1 MDKVQT
7 IQTKDYIIQEI
18 RREILSGKMTSGE
31 EITQEGIASQ
41 LGVSRMPVREAFQVL
56 EQEGFL
62 LRLPNRHMEVAEI
75 NKKYLIEIFHM
86 IGIFEAE
93 LFSYMNTYEKEK
105 LINELEVLC
114 SKSEKMEN
122 IEFFNKEFIFH
133 KNVASVL
140 NNPYINPSY
149 TSFLNNFVSYAIL
162 FHSREKEEVL
172 EQLEEIV
179 RTINSKDRE
188 LFKEKL
194 LIYYKSMAGHLL
206 KSLEEVHE
214 HK

>member
-18 RREILSGKMTSGE
+18 RREILSGKMTPGE

-62 LRLPNRHMEVAEI
+62 LRLQNRHMKVAEM
-75 NKKYLIEIFHM
+75 KKKHIIEIFYM
-86 IGIFEAE
+86 VGIFETE

-114 SKSEKMEN
+114 FKSERMEQV
-122 IEFFNKEFIFH
+122 EFFNKELIFH
-133 KNVASVL
+133 QNAGAVL

-149 TSFLNNFVSYAIL
+149 MSFLNSFVSYAI
-162 FHSREKEEVL
+162 FFVSREKEEVL
-172 EQLEEIV
+172 EQLKEII
-179 RTINSKDRE
+179 RTINLKDRE
-188 LFKEKL
+188 LLKEKL
-194 LIYYKSMAGHLL
+194 LIYYKSMADHLL
-206 KSLEEVHE
+206 KSLEKVHE